1 MPLWPVNPSNNDS
14 QRTAHAAKTQ
24 DPDYPRIAT
33 IIVNFH
39 KAERLVAG
47 LKLLRLQTMAPQM
60 KIVVVDNSV
69 SRQEAETLERHMRPN
84 ESLIISAENLG
95 YSRAVNLAARN
106 VGRHDYI
113 LLASPDILVEDP
125 RAIQEMVSLLQT
137 EPRIAV
143 LATLQRNDDG
153 SPVEVARQFPSFWR
167 QILRRSNPRAF
178 QELHIQSALDDSVR
192 IIDVDWVQSSFVMIP
207 RAFWDEVSGLD
218 EAYKIFMAD
227 VAICWRAHKQ
237 GLRVAVTSLVN
248 VRADGL
254 RASRGGICDIFRS
267 RPLRIHMRDAALYYL
282 RH

>member
-1 MPLWPVNPSNNDS
+1 MQDS
-14 QRTAHAAKTQ
+14 
-24 DPDYPRIAT
+24 DYPRIAI

-39 KAERLVAG
+39 KAERLVRG
-47 LKLLRLQTMAPQM
+47 LELLRLQSLSPQM

-69 SRQEAETLERHMRPN
+69 SRQEADMLRRHTRPN

-95 YSRAVNLAARN
+95 YSRAVNLAVRN
-106 VGRHDYI
+106 AGRHDYI

-125 RAIQEMVSLLQT
+125 GAIREMVSLLQA

-143 LATLQRNDDG
+143 LATLQHNDDG
-153 SPVEVARQFPSFWR
+153 SPVEVARQFPKFWR
-167 QILRRSNPRAF
+167 QILRRSNPQGF
-178 QELHIQSALDDSVR
+178 QELHIQSALDDNLR

-207 RAFWDEVSGLD
+207 RTFWDEVSGLD

-254 RASRGGICDIFRS
+254 RSSRGGIRDIFRS
-267 RPLRIHMRDAALYYL
+267 RPLRIHLRDAMMYYL

>member
-1 MPLWPVNPSNNDS
+1 MPVWPVNLPNNNQADGACKKMQGS
-14 QRTAHAAKTQ
+14 
-24 DPDYPRIAT
+24 DYPRIAT

-39 KAERLVAG
+39 KAERLIRG
-47 LKLLRLQTMAPQM
+47 LELLRLQSLAPQM

-69 SRQEAETLERHMRPN
+69 SRREAEALQQHTRPD

-95 YSRAVNLAARN
+95 YSRAVNLAVRN
-106 VGRHDYI
+106 AGSHDYI
-113 LLASPDILVEDP
+113 LLASPDILVEDR
-125 RAIQEMVSLLQT
+125 RAIQEMVSLLQN

-143 LATLQRNDDG
+143 LATLQHNDDG

-167 QILRRSNPRAF
+167 QILRRSHPQGF
-178 QELHIQSALDDSVR
+178 QELNIQSGLKEGMR
-192 IIDVDWVQSSFVMIP
+192 IVDVDWVQSSFVMIP
-207 RAFWDEVSGLD
+207 RAFWDKVSGLD
-218 EAYKIFMAD
+218 ETYKIFMAD

-254 RASRGGICDIFRS
+254 RASRGGIRDIFKS
-267 RPLRIHMRDAALYYL
+267 RALRIHLRDAMVYYL

>member
-1 MPLWPVNPSNNDS
+1 MQDS
-14 QRTAHAAKTQ
+14 
-24 DPDYPRIAT
+24 DYPRIAT

-47 LKLLRLQTMAPQM
+47 LALLRQQTVAPRM

-69 SRQEAETLERHMRPN
+69 SRREAEILQQHVRQDEN
-84 ESLIISAENLG
+84 LIISAENLG
-95 YSRAVNLAARN
+95 YSRAVNLAVRN
-106 VGRHDYI
+106 AGHYDYV
-113 LLASPDILVEDP
+113 LLASPDILVEDGE
-125 RAIQEMVSLLQT
+125 AIQKMVSLLQG

-167 QILRRSNPRAF
+167 QILRRSNPRGF
-178 QELHIQSALDDSVR
+178 QELNIQSVLNEGAQ

-207 RAFWDEVSGLD
+207 RAFWDKASGLD

-227 VAICWRAHKQ
+227 VAICRRAHKQ
-237 GLRVAVTSLVN
+237 GLRVAVTSMVN
-248 VRADGL
+248 VTADGL
-254 RASRGGICDIFRS
+254 RASRGGIRDIFRS
-267 RPLRIHMRDAALYYL
+267 RPLQIHLRDAIIYYL

>member
-1 MPLWPVNPSNNDS
+1 
-14 QRTAHAAKTQ
+14 
-24 DPDYPRIAT
+24 
-33 IIVNFH
+33 
-39 KAERLVAG
+39 LVTG
-47 LKLLRLQTMAPQM
+47 LEFLRLQTMAPHM

-69 SRQEAETLERHMRPN
+69 SRQEAEILQRHTRPN

-106 VGRHDYI
+106 AGRHDYI
-113 LLASPDILVEDP
+113 LLASPDILVEDR
-125 RAIQEMVSLLQT
+125 RAIEEMAFLLQS

-153 SPVEVARQFPSFWR
+153 SPVEVARQFPNFWR

-178 QELHIQSALDDSVR
+178 EEFHIQSALHDSAQ

-227 VAICWRAHKQ
+227 VAICWRAHKL
-237 GLRVAVTSLVN
+237 GRRVAVTSLVN

-254 RASRGGICDIFRS
+254 RASRGGIRDIFRS
-267 RPLRIHMRDAALYYL
+267 RPLRIHLRDAMIYYL